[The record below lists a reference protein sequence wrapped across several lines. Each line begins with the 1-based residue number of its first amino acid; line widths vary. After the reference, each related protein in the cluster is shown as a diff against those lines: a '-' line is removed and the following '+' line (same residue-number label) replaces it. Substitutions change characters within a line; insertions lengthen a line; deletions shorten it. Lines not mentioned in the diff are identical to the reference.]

1 LGVSIAG
8 TLTRLIRSEMLEVLR
23 QDYVRTAQA
32 KGLRGKTVIW
42 RHALRNALLP
52 FVTLLGSQ
60 VTVLIGGSVVLESIF
75 SLPGMGRYLLSAVLH
90 NDIPAIQ
97 TVNFLAALFVISMN
111 LIVDMTYSFI
121 DPRVH
126 QS

>member
-1 LGVSIAG
+1 
-8 TLTRLIRSEMLEVLR
+8 
-23 QDYVRTAQA
+23 
-32 KGLRGKTVIW
+32 
-42 RHALRNALLP
+42 
-52 FVTLLGSQ
+52 

-97 TVNFLAALFVISMN
+97 TVNFLAAMFVISMN

-121 DPRVH
+121 DPRVR